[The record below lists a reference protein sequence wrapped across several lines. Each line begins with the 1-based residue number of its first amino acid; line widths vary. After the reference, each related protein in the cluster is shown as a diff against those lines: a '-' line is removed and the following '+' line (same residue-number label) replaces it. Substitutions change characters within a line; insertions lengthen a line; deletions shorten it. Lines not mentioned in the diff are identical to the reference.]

1 MATATPSQ
9 VSSTSHRTASARR
22 AMSRAAFQRTLA
34 SAKRTMV
41 FSEIAL
47 LAIDSFRANKV
58 RFALTALGMVIG
70 SASLILVV
78 TIGLTGKQY
87 IMKLHPGHRHQH
99 GRAGVFG
106 RRHRERVKRVP
117 Q

>member
-9 VSSTSHRTASARR
+9 VSSTSPRTASARR
-22 AMSRAAFQRTLA
+22 AMSRAAFQRTLD
-34 SAKRTMV
+34 SAKRTILLR
-41 FSEIAL
+41 EIAL
-47 LAIDSFRANKV
+47 LAIDSFRLNKV

-87 IMKLHPGHRHQH
+87 AMKLLENIGPNI
-99 GRAGVFG
+99 GRAGVF
-106 RRHRERVKRVP
+106 RRLFGKRWRVP